1 MHKQFGCYVSYRVG
15 VPGMQEVPKI
25 CGDDAPFLCC
35 GGIEGMLPTSHC
47 RASSV
52 VKSGSEQADVCN
64 YRPLSLSTVLLDRP
78 TVDHDTDILIRT
90 KLSFL
95 CFCDKA
101 LSWMNSFFTGRTQR
115 VLVGDQ
121 YSGVHGSQLPYHA
134 TTLFTLHTAD
144 VLIAADKVSTL
155 IHADDSLYSATDNW
169 LQGGVCT
176 PHIVHQ

>member
-1 MHKQFGCYVSYRVG
+1 MTMMMMMMKQFGCYVSYRVG

-52 VKSGSEQADVCN
+52 VKSGSEQADVYY

-95 CFCDKA
+95 CFRDKA
-101 LSWMNSFFTGRTQR
+101 LSWMSFFSLAVHRESYSETSSTPVYAEVNYRITQR
-115 VLVGDQ
+115 PC
-121 YSGVHGSQLPYHA
+121 SRC
-134 TTLFTLHTAD
+134 TLQT
-144 VLIAADKVSTL
+144 S
-155 IHADDSLYSATDNW
+155 
-169 LQGGVCT
+169 
-176 PHIVHQ
+176 